1 MYFLKE
7 ASATSDSP
15 HFEKLPCG
23 SGTAEDTVAPQ
34 YLFFHEPSVASWFFR
49 DGIAERALINWVS
62 TTLINPDQVFVDIGA
77 HVGTYT
83 WICGKRAAHTY
94 AFECNPT
101 VFCYLAANVAL
112 HGLTTRV
119 TPLPYALG
127 ATDSEATYY
136 VRSPDGGGNGIQ
148 HLTAED
154 DARAT
159 TQTVQVRRLDSFS
172 FASNAKMP
180 IGLIKIDVE
189 GAERAVLEGA
199 VSTLATHNY
208 PKVLFE
214 AWGDWK
220 NAEGVPATQIR
231 NDLFAYIRK
240 LGYSIHR
247 LRGAKD
253 MYLAEFDF

>member
-1 MYFLKE
+1 MYFVKE
-7 ASATSDSP
+7 ASATTDAP
-15 HFEKLPCG
+15 HFERLP
-23 SGTAEDTVAPQ
+23 SPAEDTTAPH
-34 YLFFHEPSVASWFFR
+34 YFFFHEPSVASWFFR
-49 DGIAERALINWVS
+49 DGIAERALINWVG
-62 TTLINPDQVFVDIGA
+62 TNLIDPAHAFVDIGA

-127 ATDSEATYY
+127 AADTEATYY
-136 VRSPDGGGNGIQ
+136 VRSADGGGNGIQ
-148 HLTAED
+148 RFGEED
-154 DARAT
+154 DTRAFP
-159 TQTVQVRRLDSFS
+159 QSVQVRRLDSFS
-172 FASNAKMP
+172 FAAP
-180 IGLIKIDVE
+180 IGLVKIDVE

-199 VSTLATHNY
+199 AETLVKHNY
-208 PKVLFE
+208 PKLLFE

-231 NDLFAYIRK
+231 NELFAYIRQI
-240 LGYSIHR
+240 GYTIHHV
-247 LRGAKD
+247 RGAKD
-253 MYLAEFDF
+253 MYLAIFDV